1 MSQTF
6 ETYPWTLKFP
16 RAALEAELIWPPS
29 CNDDTECLQLQM
41 NHAPTPSI
49 TFDISIHSATCRHRL
64 VLVVLYVSI
73 CRFTIECNAY
83 QFWEEPNYQ
92 PHGNSILYAIPYVL
106 MLRNS
111 VQRDRGFS
119 EVGRSRFWQ
128 DDDYFYFMFAVA
140 YLCIKLQLNLLELRA
155 FVHCIRPLS

>member
-1 MSQTF
+1 MNLLNYLCRKLLQLTRELSS
-6 ETYPWTLKFP
+6 FP
-16 RAALEAELIWPPS
+16 RVALEAELLWPPS
-29 CNDDTECLQLQM
+29 YSDDTECLQLQLI
-41 NHAPTPSI
+41 HVPTPSI
-49 TFDISIHSATCRHRL
+49 TLDISIHSATCRHRL

-119 EVGRSRFWQ
+119 EVGRSRFLAGWQ
-128 DDDYFYFMFAVA
+128 LFLFHV
-140 YLCIKLQLNLLELRA
+140 CR
-155 FVHCIRPLS
+155 RLSLH